1 MSSFLS
7 KKRTKEGFFERI
19 SSEPVATKNN
29 RVASLKNFEIFV
41 ESKYEGRDLEDI
53 CEEIQALQGQE
64 KDNALYDMLQEWI
77 NWNQQSQRRKN
88 STIRLM
94 FSSIRKFLYYMGIKT
109 DQQDIKENLKFGKIT
124 VDEKYPLSDDEYRAI
139 ITAFGRHP
147 RRQALYLC
155 LGSSGMRI
163 GEALKLRKKDLDF
176 SQARIKISISSEI
189 AKTRKGRITYISKEA
204 EKILKPILNKIGNE
218 DLIFTREYTDQHYA
232 SIVEQKALTIVLG
245 RLGLNNRYS
254 SNNFHKITSHSFRS
268 YFFTK
273 ATRKHGE
280 NYAHRLVGH
289 NGYLMQYDR
298 MTEEEKLKMYVEL
311 ESDLTIFDQTKNEL
325 EIERLREKVES
336 IDELRAE
343 IKKLRENQV
352 IQDKKILDELQRKGV
367 LPEFVPRN

>member
-1 MSSFLS
+1 MLVMSSFLS
-7 KKRTKEGFFERI
+7 KKRTKEGFFEKI
-19 SSEPVATKNN
+19 SSEPEATKNN
-29 RVASLKNFEIFV
+29 RIFSLKNFEIFIK
-41 ESKYEGRDLEDI
+41 SKYEERNLEEI
-53 CEEIQALQGQE
+53 CEEIKALQGQE
-64 KDNALYDMLQEWI
+64 RDNALYDMLQDWI
-77 NWNQQSQRRKN
+77 NWNQSQNRKN

-163 GEALKLRKKDLDF
+163 GEALKLRKKDVDF
-176 SQARIKISISSEI
+176 SQVRIKISISSDI
-189 AKTRKGRITYISKEA
+189 SKTRKGRTTYISKEA
-204 EKILKPILNKIGNE
+204 ERILKPILNKIGND
-218 DLIFTREYTDQHYA
+218 DLIFTREYSDQHYA
-232 SIVEQKALTIVLG
+232 SIVEQKALTIILG
-245 RLGLNNRYS
+245 RLGLNSRYS
-254 SNNFHKITSHSFRS
+254 SNNFRKITSHSFRS

-298 MTEEEKLKMYVEL
+298 MTEEEKLKMYLEL
-311 ESDLTIFDQTKNEL
+311 EPDLVIFDQTKNEL
-325 EIERLREKVES
+325 EIEKLREEVETVR
-336 IDELRAE
+336 DLKEE
-343 IKKLRENQV
+343 IKKLRENQAR
-352 IQDKKILDELQRKGV
+352 QDERLLDELKKRGIIV
-367 LPEFVPRN
+367 

>member
-245 RLGLNNRYS
+245 RLG
-254 SNNFHKITSHSFRS
+254 
-268 YFFTK
+268 
-273 ATRKHGE
+273 
-280 NYAHRLVGH
+280 
-289 NGYLMQYDR
+289 
-298 MTEEEKLKMYVEL
+298 
-311 ESDLTIFDQTKNEL
+311 
-325 EIERLREKVES
+325 
-336 IDELRAE
+336 
-343 IKKLRENQV
+343 
-352 IQDKKILDELQRKGV
+352 
-367 LPEFVPRN
+367 

>member
-1 MSSFLS
+1 MSSFLA
-7 KKRTKEGFFERI
+7 KKRTKEGFFERV
-19 SSEPVATKNN
+19 SSEPVATRNN
-29 RVASLKNFEIFV
+29 RIASLKNFEIFIK
-41 ESKYEGRDLEDI
+41 SKYEGRSLEAI

-64 KDNALYDMLQEWI
+64 RDNALYDMLQDWI
-77 NWNQQSQRRKN
+77 NWNQQSQKRKN

-147 RRQALYLC
+147 RRQSLYLC

-176 SQARIKISISSEI
+176 SQARIKINISSDI
-189 AKTRKGRITYISKEA
+189 AKTRKGRTTYISKEA

-218 DLIFTREYTDQHYA
+218 DLIFTREYSDQHYA
-232 SIVEQKALTIVLG
+232 SIVEQKALTIVLD
-245 RLGLNNRYS
+245 RLGLNGRYS
-254 SNNFHKITSHSFRS
+254 SNNFHKISSHSFRS

-298 MTEEEKLKMYVEL
+298 ITEEEKLKMYLDL
-311 ESDLTIFDQTKNEL
+311 EPDLVIFDQTKNEL
-325 EIERLREKVES
+325 EISRLQEENQSVRELREEV
-336 IDELRAE
+336 R
-343 IKKLRENQV
+343 KLKENQARRDR
-352 IQDKKILDELQRKGV
+352 QILENMREKGL
-367 LPEFVPRN
+367 LPK